1 MSTLPH
7 PDAPSPVL
15 ASTGRCLATDKVVVD
30 RQPVRFM
37 YREAP
42 MFADD
47 SGWRFLAGN
56 ESDEYMENPKHQ
68 RAHDLAVVA
77 SHDPSIVPHLG
88 AAVGAAFQKPVAG
101 GPFEAAG
108 DWEADED

>member
-1 MSTLPH
+1 
-7 PDAPSPVL
+7 
-15 ASTGRCLATDKVVVD
+15 
-30 RQPVRFM
+30 
-37 YREAP
+37 
-42 MFADD
+42 
-47 SGWRFLAGN
+47 
-56 ESDEYMENPKHQ
+56 MENPKHQ